1 MPRASGRLHAI
12 FAIYTNQRE
21 YFFCY
26 TRFGRVIF
34 FVQTIL
40 KKKFTLFE
48 GTSHFDVNRRW

>member
-40 KKKFTLFE
+40 KKSSRFLKEHLILT
-48 GTSHFDVNRRW
+48 